1 MSQSTWSAQLSLSLN
16 NNTFK
21 RGAPGSQGQIIAPI
35 RQTPYD
41 YNPALMIGTYAD
53 FSVPWNISLNYTMSY
68 VSAYDAARFNISRN
82 VIHSLTVSGNFS
94 LTENWKITFSTGY
107 DFTNKGMSYTS
118 IDIYRDLHCWEMRFN
133 WVPFG
138 YYKSWNFSINIK
150 ASSLR
155 DVKYEK
161 RENYQSN
168 QGYYVY

>member
-1 MSQSTWSAQLSLSLN
+1 M
-16 NNTFK
+16 
-21 RGAPGSQGQIIAPI
+21 
-35 RQTPYD
+35 
-41 YNPALMIGTYAD
+41 
-53 FSVPWNISLNYTMSY
+53 
-68 VSAYDAARFNISRN
+68 
-82 VIHSLTVSGNFS
+82 SGNFS
-94 LTENWKITFSTGY
+94 LTENWKFNFSTGY

-138 YYKSWNFSINIK
+138 YYKSWNFSINVK
-150 ASSLR
+150 ASSLS